1 MVWARIFMIYKFLKE
16 IWSILQL
23 PINFSYT
30 IDARFVNYAFMIQLS
45 MWTMAMYIQTIL
57 VSEYITIIFCDFTQK
72 YKISAV
78 KKISLI
84 FTLIGGP
91 LIQHFMHVYYMTFI
105 HLCPKWHKF
114 D

>member
-30 IDARFVNYAFMIQLS
+30 IDARFVNHAFMIQLS
-45 MWTMAMYIQTIL
+45 MLTMAMYIHTIL
-57 VSEYITIIFCDFTQK
+57 VSEYRTIIFCDFTQK